1 MYPDEAINSL
11 PGRQLNG
18 QCEKS
23 TEVEQ
28 ILRKNISQFVIKNAN
43 KEIKSTK
50 PLIGAAGALALCYIA
65 RYALFVLY
73 KMNIYLQNKFFCIV
87 IHILF

>member
-73 KMNIYLQNKFFCIV
+73 KIKFFV
-87 IHILF
+87 